1 MRYIQNISREQT
13 RLLPYSVEEMVEE
26 TNPVRVIHAY
36 VDSLPMETLGFE
48 RAEPAQTGRPAYDPR
63 DLLKLYIYGYLNRIR
78 SSRKLMTECRR
89 NVELFYLLNMLRP
102 DFRTIADFR
111 KRNRKALK
119 EVFRDFVKAC
129 AELKLLGKE
138 TVAID
143 GTKIRASN
151 SKKKSYTPE
160 ILEKKIEYLE
170 EQERGIEEYLEKMDK
185 ADQEEKRAPVMD
197 IKPEDMPQKL
207 EQIRERVAKYK
218 GYQKRMKETGETQI
232 LETDPECRT
241 IHTKE
246 GQLPAYNIQTAVDDR
261 HHLIV
266 SFETT
271 NANTDQ
277 GLLDQMAEQ
286 TKEEMGVETIEVLAD
301 KGYESRQDIEKCVMH
316 GTVPNVGYKYD
327 KDERIF
333 DLEYIPNEID
343 EQTRCSEKP
352 EDIQKCLHAG
362 VLPRCY
368 EGTSV
373 EVQLQK
379 RSVMS
384 CFIRHEDGRVT
395 CPMGRELFKHS
406 VRKHGTIYGS
416 REACRTCPNRCTDS
430 KNAKTVSIGH
440 NTNIVAVRM
449 YGNPE
454 YPLQRL
460 PEGFVPHN
468 SIGRPQKPERVRLIL
483 RRNPD
488 DMQRRKEL
496 VEHPFGTIKWYDG
509 AHYFLCRGKEMVSAE
524 IALSFLTYN
533 LRRAIRILGVG
544 ALVAHFNARNQKN
557 RVGIPLCLPLL
568 DANLC
573 KIDKKKV

>member
-362 VLPRCY
+362 VLPCCY

-373 EVQLQK
+373 EVQLQR

-384 CFIRHEDGRVT
+384 CFIRHEDGRVI

-454 YPLQRL
+454 YPLQKL

-557 RVGIPLCLPLL
+557 RG
-568 DANLC
+568 
-573 KIDKKKV
+573 

>member
-286 TKEEMGVETIEVLAD
+286 TKEEMGVETIEALAD
-301 KGYESRQDIEKCVMH
+301 KGYESRQDIEKCIMH

-333 DLEYIPNEID
+333 DLAYIPNEID

-373 EVQLQK
+373 EVQLQR

-395 CPMGRELFKHS
+395 CPMGRELFKHN

-557 RVGIPLCLPLL
+557 RG
-568 DANLC
+568 
-573 KIDKKKV
+573 

>member
-185 ADQEEKRAPVMD
+185 ADQEEKRVPVMD
-197 IKPEDMPQKL
+197 IRPEDMPQKL

-286 TKEEMGVETIEVLAD
+286 TKEEMGVETIEALAD

-384 CFIRHEDGRVT
+384 CFIRHEDGRVI

-557 RVGIPLCLPLL
+557 RG
-568 DANLC
+568 
-573 KIDKKKV
+573 

>member
-218 GYQKRMKETGETQI
+218 GYQKRMKETGDTQI

-286 TKEEMGVETIEVLAD
+286 TKEEMGVETIEALAD

-333 DLEYIPNEID
+333 DLAYIPNEID

-373 EVQLQK
+373 EVQLQR
-379 RSVMS
+379 RSIMS

-395 CPMGRELFKHS
+395 CPMGRELFKHN

-454 YPLQRL
+454 YPLQKL
-460 PEGFVPHN
+460 PEGFIPHN

-544 ALVAHFNARNQKN
+544 ALVAHFNERNQKN
-557 RVGIPLCLPLL
+557 RG
-568 DANLC
+568 
-573 KIDKKKV
+573 

>member
-129 AELKLLGKE
+129 VELKLLGKE

-286 TKEEMGVETIEVLAD
+286 TKEEMGVETIEALAD

-373 EVQLQK
+373 EVQLQR

-454 YPLQRL
+454 YPLQKL
-460 PEGFVPHN
+460 PEGFIPHN

-524 IALSFLTYN
+524 VALSFLTYN

-557 RVGIPLCLPLL
+557 RG
-568 DANLC
+568 
-573 KIDKKKV
+573 

>member
-286 TKEEMGVETIEVLAD
+286 TKEEMGVETIEALAD

-384 CFIRHEDGRVT
+384 CFIRHEDGRVI

-454 YPLQRL
+454 YPLQKL
-460 PEGFVPHN
+460 PEGFIPHN

-557 RVGIPLCLPLL
+557 RG
-568 DANLC
+568 
-573 KIDKKKV
+573 

>member
-286 TKEEMGVETIEVLAD
+286 TKEEMGVETIEALAD

-333 DLEYIPNEID
+333 DLEYIPNEIG

-395 CPMGRELFKHS
+395 CPMGRELFKHN
-406 VRKHGTIYGS
+406 VRKHRTIYGS

-454 YPLQRL
+454 YPLQKL
-460 PEGFVPHN
+460 PEGFIPHN

-557 RVGIPLCLPLL
+557 RG
-568 DANLC
+568 
-573 KIDKKKV
+573 

>member
-557 RVGIPLCLPLL
+557 RG
-568 DANLC
+568 
-573 KIDKKKV
+573 

>member
-286 TKEEMGVETIEVLAD
+286 TKEEMGVETIEALAD

-333 DLEYIPNEID
+333 DLAYIPNEID

-373 EVQLQK
+373 EVQLQR

-395 CPMGRELFKHS
+395 CPMGRELFKHN

-557 RVGIPLCLPLL
+557 RG
-568 DANLC
+568 
-573 KIDKKKV
+573 

>member
-170 EQERGIEEYLEKMDK
+170 GQERGIEEYLEKMDK

-218 GYQKRMKETGETQI
+218 GYQKRMKETGEPQI

-246 GQLPAYNIQTAVDDR
+246 GQLPAYNIQTAVDDQ

-286 TKEEMGVETIEVLAD
+286 TKEEMGVETIEALAD

-373 EVQLQK
+373 EVQLQR

-454 YPLQRL
+454 YPLQKL
-460 PEGFVPHN
+460 PEGFIPHN

-544 ALVAHFNARNQKN
+544 ALVAHFNARSQKN
-557 RVGIPLCLPLL
+557 RG
-568 DANLC
+568 
-573 KIDKKKV
+573 

>member
-197 IKPEDMPQKL
+197 IRPEDMPQKL

-373 EVQLQK
+373 EVQLQR

-395 CPMGRELFKHS
+395 CPMGRELFKHN

-460 PEGFVPHN
+460 PEGFIPHN

-557 RVGIPLCLPLL
+557 RG
-568 DANLC
+568 
-573 KIDKKKV
+573 

>member
-13 RLLPYSVEEMVEE
+13 RFLPYSVEEMVEE

-207 EQIRERVAKYK
+207 EQIRERVEKYK

-286 TKEEMGVETIEVLAD
+286 TKEEMGVETIEALAD

-333 DLEYIPNEID
+333 DLAYIPNEID

-373 EVQLQK
+373 EVQLQR

-395 CPMGRELFKHS
+395 CPMGRELFKHN

-454 YPLQRL
+454 YPLQKL
-460 PEGFVPHN
+460 PEGFIPHN

-557 RVGIPLCLPLL
+557 RG
-568 DANLC
+568 
-573 KIDKKKV
+573 

>member
-26 TNPVRVIHAY
+26 TNPARVIHAY

-286 TKEEMGVETIEVLAD
+286 TKEEMGVETIEALAD

-333 DLEYIPNEID
+333 DLAYIPNEID

-373 EVQLQK
+373 EVQLQR

-395 CPMGRELFKHS
+395 CPMGRELFKHN

-557 RVGIPLCLPLL
+557 RG
-568 DANLC
+568 
-573 KIDKKKV
+573 

>member
-232 LETDPECRT
+232 LETDSECRT

-286 TKEEMGVETIEVLAD
+286 TKEEMGVETIEALAD

-406 VRKHGTIYGS
+406 VRKHGIIYGS

-454 YPLQRL
+454 YPLQKL

-483 RRNPD
+483 RRDPD

-557 RVGIPLCLPLL
+557 RG
-568 DANLC
+568 
-573 KIDKKKV
+573 

>member
-218 GYQKRMKETGETQI
+218 GYQKRMKETGDTQI

-286 TKEEMGVETIEVLAD
+286 TKEEMGVETIEALAD

-333 DLEYIPNEID
+333 DLAYIPNEID

-373 EVQLQK
+373 EVQLQR

-395 CPMGRELFKHS
+395 CPMGRELFKHN

-454 YPLQRL
+454 YPLQKL
-460 PEGFVPHN
+460 PEGFIPHN

-544 ALVAHFNARNQKN
+544 ALVAHFNARKQKN
-557 RVGIPLCLPLL
+557 RG
-568 DANLC
+568 
-573 KIDKKKV
+573 

>member
-197 IKPEDMPQKL
+197 IRPEDMPQKL

-373 EVQLQK
+373 EVQLQR

-395 CPMGRELFKHS
+395 CPMGRELFKHN

-416 REACRTCPNRCTDS
+416 QEACRTCPNRCTDS

-440 NTNIVAVRM
+440 NTNIVAVHM

-454 YPLQRL
+454 YPLQKL
-460 PEGFVPHN
+460 PEGFIPHN

-557 RVGIPLCLPLL
+557 RG
-568 DANLC
+568 
-573 KIDKKKV
+573 

>member
-26 TNPVRVIHAY
+26 TNPARVIHAY

-286 TKEEMGVETIEVLAD
+286 TKEEMGVETIEALAD

-333 DLEYIPNEID
+333 DLAYIPNEID

-373 EVQLQK
+373 EVQLQR

-395 CPMGRELFKHS
+395 CPMGRELFKHN

-454 YPLQRL
+454 YPLQKL
-460 PEGFVPHN
+460 PEGFIPHN

-557 RVGIPLCLPLL
+557 RG
-568 DANLC
+568 
-573 KIDKKKV
+573 

>member
-26 TNPVRVIHAY
+26 TNPARVIHAY

-197 IKPEDMPQKL
+197 IRPEDMPQKL

-333 DLEYIPNEID
+333 DLAYIPNEID

-373 EVQLQK
+373 EVQLQR

-395 CPMGRELFKHS
+395 CPMGRELFKHN

-454 YPLQRL
+454 YPLQKL
-460 PEGFVPHN
+460 PEGFIPHN

-557 RVGIPLCLPLL
+557 RG
-568 DANLC
+568 
-573 KIDKKKV
+573 

>member
-26 TNPVRVIHAY
+26 TNPARVIHAY

-170 EQERGIEEYLEKMDK
+170 EQERGIEEYLEKMDR

-333 DLEYIPNEID
+333 DLAYIPNEID

-373 EVQLQK
+373 EVQLQR

-395 CPMGRELFKHS
+395 CPMGRELFKHN

-454 YPLQRL
+454 YPLQKL

-557 RVGIPLCLPLL
+557 RG
-568 DANLC
+568 
-573 KIDKKKV
+573 

>member
-185 ADQEEKRAPVMD
+185 ADQEEKRAPVMN
-197 IKPEDMPQKL
+197 IRPEDMPQKL

-286 TKEEMGVETIEVLAD
+286 TKEEMGVETIEALAD

-373 EVQLQK
+373 EVQLQR

-395 CPMGRELFKHS
+395 CPMGRELFKHN

-454 YPLQRL
+454 YPLQKL
-460 PEGFVPHN
+460 PEGFIPHN

-557 RVGIPLCLPLL
+557 RG
-568 DANLC
+568 
-573 KIDKKKV
+573 

>member
-26 TNPVRVIHAY
+26 TNPARVIHAY

-197 IKPEDMPQKL
+197 IRPEDMPQKL

-373 EVQLQK
+373 EVQLQR

-395 CPMGRELFKHS
+395 CPMGRELFKHN

-454 YPLQRL
+454 YPLQKL

-557 RVGIPLCLPLL
+557 RG
-568 DANLC
+568 
-573 KIDKKKV
+573 

>member
-48 RAEPAQTGRPAYDPR
+48 RTEPAQTGRPAYDPR

-197 IKPEDMPQKL
+197 IRPEDMPQKL

-286 TKEEMGVETIEVLAD
+286 TKEEMGVETIEALAD

-333 DLEYIPNEID
+333 DLAYIPNEID

-373 EVQLQK
+373 EVQLQR

-395 CPMGRELFKHS
+395 CPMGRELFKHN

-454 YPLQRL
+454 YPLQKL
-460 PEGFVPHN
+460 PEGFIPHN

-557 RVGIPLCLPLL
+557 RG
-568 DANLC
+568 
-573 KIDKKKV
+573 

>member
-26 TNPVRVIHAY
+26 TNPARIIHAY

-286 TKEEMGVETIEVLAD
+286 TKEEMGVETIEALAD

-333 DLEYIPNEID
+333 DLAYIPNEID

-373 EVQLQK
+373 EVQLQR

-395 CPMGRELFKHS
+395 CPMGRELFKHN

-454 YPLQRL
+454 YPLQKL
-460 PEGFVPHN
+460 PEGFIPHN

-557 RVGIPLCLPLL
+557 RG
-568 DANLC
+568 
-573 KIDKKKV
+573 

>member
-13 RLLPYSVEEMVEE
+13 RLLPYSVEEMVDE
-26 TNPVRVIHAY
+26 TNLVRVIHAY

-143 GTKIRASN
+143 STKIRASN

-170 EQERGIEEYLEKMDK
+170 EQERGIEEYLEKMDM

-454 YPLQRL
+454 YPLQKL

-557 RVGIPLCLPLL
+557 RG
-568 DANLC
+568 
-573 KIDKKKV
+573 

>member
-26 TNPVRVIHAY
+26 TNPVRVIHVY

-197 IKPEDMPQKL
+197 IRPEDMPQKL

-286 TKEEMGVETIEVLAD
+286 TKEEMGVETIEALAD

-333 DLEYIPNEID
+333 DLAYIPNEID

-373 EVQLQK
+373 EVQLQR

-395 CPMGRELFKHS
+395 CPMGRELFKHN

-416 REACRTCPNRCTDS
+416 QEACRTCPNRCTDS

-440 NTNIVAVRM
+440 NTNIVAVHM

-454 YPLQRL
+454 YPLQKL
-460 PEGFVPHN
+460 PEGFIPHN

-557 RVGIPLCLPLL
+557 RG
-568 DANLC
+568 
-573 KIDKKKV
+573 

>member
-170 EQERGIEEYLEKMDK
+170 EQERGIEEYLEKMDR

-557 RVGIPLCLPLL
+557 RG
-568 DANLC
+568 
-573 KIDKKKV
+573 

>member
-13 RLLPYSVEEMVEE
+13 RLLPYSVEEMVDE
-26 TNPVRVIHAY
+26 TNLVRVIHAY

-197 IKPEDMPQKL
+197 IRPEDMPQKL

-286 TKEEMGVETIEVLAD
+286 TKEEMGVETIEALAD

-395 CPMGRELFKHS
+395 CPMGRELFKHN

-557 RVGIPLCLPLL
+557 RG
-568 DANLC
+568 
-573 KIDKKKV
+573 

>member
-170 EQERGIEEYLEKMDK
+170 EQERGIEEYLKKMDK

-197 IKPEDMPQKL
+197 IRPEDMPQKL

-286 TKEEMGVETIEVLAD
+286 TKEEMGVETIEALAD

-454 YPLQRL
+454 YPLQKL
-460 PEGFVPHN
+460 PEGFIPHN

-524 IALSFLTYN
+524 IALSFITYN

-557 RVGIPLCLPLL
+557 RG
-568 DANLC
+568 
-573 KIDKKKV
+573 

>member
-1 MRYIQNISREQT
+1 MDVSSCPIVIFQCRDNRNDSD
-13 RLLPYSVEEMVEE
+13 
-26 TNPVRVIHAY
+26 PVRVIHAY

-119 EVFRDFVKAC
+119 EVFRDFVKVC

-286 TKEEMGVETIEVLAD
+286 TKEEMGVETIEALAD

-362 VLPRCY
+362 VLPHCY

-454 YPLQRL
+454 YPLQKL
-460 PEGFVPHN
+460 PEGFIPHN

-544 ALVAHFNARNQKN
+544 ALIAHFNARNQKN
-557 RVGIPLCLPLL
+557 RG
-568 DANLC
+568 
-573 KIDKKKV
+573 

>member
-286 TKEEMGVETIEVLAD
+286 TKEEMGVETIEALAD

-333 DLEYIPNEID
+333 DLAYIPNEID

-395 CPMGRELFKHS
+395 CPMGRELFKHN

-557 RVGIPLCLPLL
+557 RG
-568 DANLC
+568 
-573 KIDKKKV
+573 

>member
-170 EQERGIEEYLEKMDK
+170 KQERGIEEYLEKMDR

-333 DLEYIPNEID
+333 DLEYIPNEIG

-384 CFIRHEDGRVT
+384 CFIRHEDGRVI

-454 YPLQRL
+454 YPLQKL

-557 RVGIPLCLPLL
+557 RG
-568 DANLC
+568 
-573 KIDKKKV
+573 

>member
-286 TKEEMGVETIEVLAD
+286 TKEEMGVETIEALAD

-327 KDERIF
+327 KNERIF
-333 DLEYIPNEID
+333 DLAYIPNEID

-373 EVQLQK
+373 EVQLQR

-395 CPMGRELFKHS
+395 CPMGRELFKHN

-454 YPLQRL
+454 YPLQKL

-557 RVGIPLCLPLL
+557 RG
-568 DANLC
+568 
-573 KIDKKKV
+573 